1 MKQEAFSARFLYWVY
16 FIRWK
21 FAGRK
26 YFFLLINNQQIY
38 PFIREVW
45 VLSNANAQNRF
56 LTKDNRKGK
65 EGFSSYLMIIF
76 IWSSILYKM
85 SKGFFPKS
93 KIFKLK
99 SDLALEGPHYTS
111 GQHSTTRSLLA
122 TTESSHGIKVHE
134 KQVNCAFQNLYWKGL
149 GYCNNYNRRQASL
162 SERVEVQLILLFI

>member
-1 MKQEAFSARFLYWVY
+1 MKICGSKRFSSL
-16 FIRWK
+16 K
-21 FAGRK
+21 
-26 YFFLLINNQQIY
+26 NNKQIY
-38 PFIREVW
+38 PFIREVR